1 MRLPFSLPPKLQA
14 FSQEFMSA
22 FDAEA
27 DHSLPISIQH
37 DIQTS
42 SDAEAA
48 TVHTCTPVSQT
59 KSIAAAASE
68 TASLIASS
76 LRALVPMASSDS
88 QRLAHDP
95 APGNTASPPFDAAGH
110 LDPLLQD
117 AVDRELEGFG
127 RYSAS
132 SALPSVI
139 GDVLRRNYMRL
150 SLALLILGLILLF
163 ML

>member
-1 MRLPFSLPPKLQA
+1 
-14 FSQEFMSA
+14 MSA

-27 DHSLPISIQH
+27 DHSLPISIEH
-37 DIQTS
+37 DVQS
-42 SDAEAA
+42 SFDAEAA
-48 TVHTCTPVSQT
+48 TVHTCTPASQT

-88 QRLAHDP
+88 QRLTLDP
-95 APGNTASPPFDAAGH
+95 APGNVASPSFDAAEH
-110 LDPLLQD
+110 SDPLLQH

-127 RYSAS
+127 RYPASAT
-132 SALPSVI
+132 LPSVI
-139 GDVLRRNYMRL
+139 GDALRRNYMRL
-150 SLALLILGLILLF
+150 SFALLILGLILLF